1 MAVQQN
7 KSKSISKANLTKP
20 AITTKPVG
28 VQSNI
33 AVTKKEREY
42 FKKFTSLNPT
52 AEPLPQGEGT
62 IRISPFDD
70 YIIFTLFDETGENGD
85 LADTPIDLSNVGT
98 LTLVFVGENDEI
110 RVPNWT
116 QVSEV
121 DLSQGQ
127 VLFRISKEDS
137 KKILALDNQNF
148 YVSTRME
155 DENGISDESV
165 LYTGTFLTLQDEA
178 EKSMTTK
185 FNEQAL
191 LYSQELAKLQAEIE
205 RLNKELANMISLDE
219 EQIALIARLEA
230 SNLELTNQVA
240 TLSEQL
246 GSTESELALKT
257 AQLVA
262 KRGEE
267 LKRKRAQIQAIQK
280 KAKKATTKAKQKRY
294 YKQAAGT
301 LQEYNTKSIP
311 IVIDNN
317 DRVTEIQDRIND
329 RIDRIRSRFGGR

>member
-1 MAVQQN
+1 MAAQQN
-7 KSKSISKANLTKP
+7 KQNKAETKSKANLTKP

-33 AVTKKEREY
+33 SVTKKEREY

-70 YIIFTLFDETGENGD
+70 YVIFTLFDETGENGD

-98 LTLVFVGENDEI
+98 LTLVFTGTNDEI
-110 RVPNWT
+110 RIPNWT
-116 QVSEV
+116 QVKEV

-127 VLFRISKEDS
+127 VLFRIDKENS

-148 YVSTRME
+148 YISTRME
-155 DENGISDESV
+155 DESGTSDESV
-165 LYTGTFLTLQDEA
+165 LYVGTFLTVQDEA
-178 EKSMTTK
+178 KQSMTAK
-185 FNEQAL
+185 FNDQAL
-191 LYSQELAKLQAEIE
+191 LYAQELAKLQAEIE

-219 EQIALIARLEA
+219 EQIALIARLEE
-230 SNLELTNQVA
+230 SNLDLTNQVA

-262 KRGEE
+262 KRAEE
-267 LKRKRAQIQAIQK
+267 LKKKRSQIQAIQK
-280 KAKKATTKAKQKRY
+280 ESVKATTKAKQVRY
-294 YKQAAGT
+294 YKQAANT
-301 LQEYNTKSIP
+301 LQEYNTKPNPVFTSFTDIKDF
-311 IVIDNN
+311 IFNID
-317 DRVTEIQDRIND
+317 DEREA
-329 RIDRIRSRFGGR
+329 F